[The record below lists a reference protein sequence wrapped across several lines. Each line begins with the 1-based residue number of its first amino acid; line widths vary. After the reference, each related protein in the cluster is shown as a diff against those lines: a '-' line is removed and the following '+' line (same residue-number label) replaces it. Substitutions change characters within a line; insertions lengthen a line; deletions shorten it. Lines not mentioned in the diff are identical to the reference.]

1 MGLASRK
8 ISRFSACMTVA
19 FAGLTSTAIAQ
30 QTQTSEPSQP
40 QFIAQQAVSA
50 VLARYKIDPSIP
62 VPKTNKPLPV
72 NGIWSIGKE
81 TPTACPKTA
90 DPCVQVFY
98 RLPDSGISCEWIVL
112 LRGRQSDNF
121 ILSENDDVGRYLMT
135 KVLDGQF
142 QIPSLSKEPPLYPL
156 EARQNHIQGS
166 VKMMVRVAATGHVEQ
181 VTVISG
187 PEALRDSAV
196 RAVRQWIYKP
206 LIVDSTAIPFQT
218 VAVSNYK
225 LGN

>member
-1 MGLASRK
+1 MGPASRK

-19 FAGLTSTAIAQ
+19 FAGVTSTAIAQ
-30 QTQTSEPSQP
+30 QTPTSEPSQP
-40 QFIAQQAVSA
+40 QSIAQQAVSA

-98 RLPDSGISCEWIVL
+98 RLPDAGISCEWIVL
-112 LRGRQSDNF
+112 LRGNQRDNF
-121 ILSENDDVGRYLMT
+121 ILSENEDVGRYLMT
-135 KVLDGQF
+135 KGRDGQF
-142 QIPSLSKEPPLYPL
+142 PIPLISKEDPIYPRDAL
-156 EARQNHIQGS
+156 SNHIQGS
-166 VKMMVRVAATGHVEQ
+166 VKVMVHVDASGHVEQ

-187 PEALRDSAV
+187 PDALRNSALSAV
-196 RAVRQWIYKP
+196 KQWVYKP
-206 LIVDSTAIPFQT
+206 LIVESTAIPFET
-218 VAVSNYK
+218 IVTLNFSF
-225 LGN
+225 G